1 MTHWRHDC
9 PCRPCIAR
17 RAAFALAAVYRLEA
31 LADGAPDEESAGEA
45 LRLLAEAVADLL
57 ACEAMWAADLAP
69 DDGSD
74 LGDLRAPVAEVWG
87 AEPLGPWLP

>member
-1 MTHWRHDC
+1 M
-9 PCRPCIAR
+9 
-17 RAAFALAAVYRLEA
+17 
-31 LADGAPDEESAGEA
+31 ADGAQSQT
-45 LRLLAEAVADLL
+45 AVADLL